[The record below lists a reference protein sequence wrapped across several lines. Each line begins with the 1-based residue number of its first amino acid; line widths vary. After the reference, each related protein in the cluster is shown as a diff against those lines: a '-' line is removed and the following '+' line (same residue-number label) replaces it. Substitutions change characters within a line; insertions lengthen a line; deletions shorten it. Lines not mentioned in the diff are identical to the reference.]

1 MRRDSADG
9 AEQKRVAGKIMSI
22 IEAGRAEGIFDD
34 DEAEIIRNIFKYGDK
49 DVKEIMTHRKDIA
62 ALSSEERLDDALMF
76 ILTQNFSRFPIYDG
90 DIDTI
95 MGTIHLR
102 DAVKAYLDK
111 SLRDKPLRELT
122 DYIRPVGF
130 VPETKE
136 IDGIFRMMQ
145 EEQSHMVIVVDEY
158 GQTAG
163 LATME
168 DIIEEIMGNILDEY
182 DEEEILL
189 TRQKD
194 GSYIAKG
201 IVDLSD
207 LGEELGIE
215 FEDGDYETL
224 NGFLVS
230 ELDHIPTQD
239 ENAVVIYGE
248 WKFQV
253 INVSD
258 NMIQTCMIKRC
269 VDQ

>member
-1 MRRDSADG
+1 MKRDTAEG
-9 AEQKRVAGKIMSI
+9 AEQRRAAGKIMSI
-22 IEAGRAEGIFDD
+22 IEAGRNEGIFDD

-62 ALSSEERLDDALMF
+62 ALSSDERLDDALMF
-76 ILTQNFSRFPIYDG
+76 ILTQNFSRFPIFDG

-95 MGTIHLR
+95 IGTIHLR
-102 DAVKAYLDK
+102 DAVKAYLDE

-136 IDGIFRMMQ
+136 IDGIFKMMQ
-145 EEQSHMVIVVDEY
+145 EEQAHIVIVVDEY
-158 GQTAG
+158 GQTSG

-189 TRQKD
+189 TKQKD
-194 GSYIAKG
+194 GSYLARG

-207 LGEELGIE
+207 LSEELGIE
-215 FEDGDYETL
+215 FEEGDYETL

-239 ENAVVIYGE
+239 ENAVIEYAGWQFRVL
-248 WKFQV
+248 
-253 INVSD
+253 NVSE
-258 NMIQTCMIKRC
+258 NMIQAVRITR
-269 VDQ
+269 QGE